1 VPILLQTVDQG
12 NFDLVGI
19 REGTIAKQST
29 AAGENTVVDIEHRE
43 AQKREVVEDK
53 TAGKLPQVVY
63 TALE

>member
-1 VPILLQTVDQG
+1 
-12 NFDLVGI
+12 LVGI

-29 AAGENTVVDIEHRE
+29 AAGENTGVDIEHRE
-43 AQKREVVEDK
+43 AQKMEVVEDK